1 MTKIGKILL
10 KTFGAIVVGLIVL
23 LLVLAW
29 RLSEGPLS
37 LSFAENIF
45 ANYYQ
50 TKHKKFQIS
59 LGEPALK
66 WDGRNQTLSITF
78 EDVLFSTNDG
88 SIVLNAPAGRIG
100 LSLGGLLEDD
110 INTAELSLGSANIRL
125 NDLGK
130 NDLEDKIFSS
140 LSRTT
145 PAPKNLI
152 ESTTALVLSNLS
164 KITLKNSTLTIIKR
178 QTAAPIIVKGV
189 NGIFSKKEG
198 WVATVEGIAPPDI
211 GSSIFVI
218 KAELDTKTLDL
229 KAAARLH
236 DIPIKM
242 VSRHIPS
249 FPEDASI
256 DAPLNLKYN
265 IKMNLVT
272 KVKTVDGEIEAANGK
287 LSLPELS
294 YNPIPFRRIHASAKI
309 DNLFSFPTFG
319 TFSIES
325 DNFTVSSNFL
335 FDKKT
340 RQQRFSWTI
349 YSEEIE
355 VKRLKQYLSLTGL
368 RGSNLEFVSGIQSG
382 ILNDISMEITSA
394 SDFNNFHTTNF
405 EVVSGKAKFKNVKY
419 KTQYLRHVLSGL
431 FGEISIGKEQILVNA
446 YDAKYQNLSLTNSS
460 IKVDLN
466 NGKPSKPTFTL
477 TGYGNLESIIT
488 FMREEPLGLEKNISS
503 IPENTSGNANFE
515 VSLKHQF
522 RQKREA
528 AGYTYSAKVE
538 LTDVIISNFLLK
550 EDLSDGKITLS
561 IAPEKTEISGIGMY
575 NGARVSFSQ
584 IKPLSAN
591 PSFTYK
597 QRLSLISAGEKLSA
611 LHSSMPFSATGPIP
625 VELQVIKSS
634 KGVSKISGIL
644 DLQDTKLSIPRLNWT
659 KPSGAAGRVKF
670 NALLENNVLKNLTNF
685 NLVSSDLSLDVDM
698 SFFPGSNKLSS
709 AKIHNFQIGP
719 TKMRGSVKL
728 GENGIYHAKFFGPH
742 LNINQIMTDTLHSNE
757 LQKPYFIEAN
767 FDDVFLWDLP
777 PIKETAL
784 TIKNFGQYK
793 FNMKLSGNVGNK
805 PLNITSWLNDE
816 IREFRLSARDAGQ
829 ILKGFEIT
837 DSISDGLLKIEGKI
851 TGAGLKEVTN
861 TNILIEN
868 FGVKDAPLFTQILNA
883 TSLVG
888 LVNTLRG
895 KGIRFQ
901 TLRANVA
908 FTPNKIEIKDSFA
921 SGTSLGV
928 STEGAIDRNS
938 DQISIKGMIVP
949 AYILNRIIDQ
959 IPVVG
964 RILTGGEKE
973 GLLAAEYLISGTR
986 DEPVVSVNPL
996 TAFTPGFLRAFVKA
1010 TRKPLE

>member
-10 KTFGAIVVGLIVL
+10 ETFGAIVLGLIVL

-29 RLSEGPLS
+29 RLSEGPIS

-50 TKHKKFQIS
+50 TKHKQFQIG
-59 LGEPALK
+59 LDEPALK
-66 WDGRNQTLSITF
+66 WDDRNRSLSITF
-78 EDVLFSTNDG
+78 KDVLFSTNDG
-88 SIVLNAPAGRIG
+88 NIIVNASTGRIG
-100 LSLGGLLEDD
+100 ISLSSLLKGDITTAGL
-110 INTAELSLGSANIRL
+110 NLGSANIQVKHL
-125 NDLGK
+125 KNNDL
-130 NDLEDKIFSS
+130 LDKIFSS

-145 PAPKNLI
+145 PAPENLI
-152 ESTTALVLSNLS
+152 QSTTALILSSLS
-164 KITLKNSTLTIIKR
+164 KINIENSSLTIIKR
-178 QTAAPIIVKGV
+178 ETAAPIIVKGLK
-189 NGIFSKKEG
+189 GIFSKKEG
-198 WVATVEGIAPPDI
+198 WIATVEGIAPPDI
-211 GSSIFVI
+211 GNSIFVI

-229 KAAARLH
+229 KAVARLH
-236 DIPIKM
+236 DIPIKI

-249 FPEDASI
+249 FPKEASLG
-256 DAPLNLKYN
+256 APLDLKYN
-265 IKMNLVT
+265 IKINLVT
-272 KVKTVDGEIEAANGK
+272 KVKTINGEIEVANGE
-287 LSLPELS
+287 LSLPEFS
-294 YNPIPFRRIHASAKI
+294 YNRIPFRRIYASAKI
-309 DNLFSFPTFG
+309 DDFFSIPTFG
-319 TFSIES
+319 TLSIES
-325 DNFTVSSNFL
+325 DNFSVSSNFL
-335 FDKKT
+335 FDKET
-340 RQQRFSWTI
+340 RQQRFSWNI

-355 VKRLKQYLSLTGL
+355 AKKLKQYLSLAGL
-368 RGSNLEFVSGIQSG
+368 SGSNLEFVSGIQSG
-382 ILNDISMEITSA
+382 FLNDISMEITST
-394 SDFNNFHTTNF
+394 SDLDDFRITNF
-405 EVVSGKAKFKNVKY
+405 EAVSGKAKFRNVKY
-419 KTQYLRHVLSGL
+419 KTQYLRHLLSGL

-446 YDAKYQNLSLTNSS
+446 YDGKYQNLSLTNSS

-466 NGKPSKPTFTL
+466 NSKPTFKL
-477 TGYGNLESIIT
+477 KGYGDLESIIT

-503 IPENTSGNANFE
+503 IPENISANANFE
-515 VSLKHQF
+515 VNLEPQLP
-522 RQKREA
+522 QQREA
-528 AGYTYSAKVE
+528 AGYTYSAKVQ

-575 NGARVSFSQ
+575 NGAPVSFSQ

-591 PSFTYK
+591 PSLTYK
-597 QRLSLISAGEKLSA
+597 QRLSLISSGKKLST
-611 LHSSMPFSATGPIP
+611 LHSSVPFNATGPIP
-625 VELQVIKSS
+625 LELKTIKSS
-634 KGVSKISGIL
+634 QGVSKVSGIL
-644 DLQDTKLSIPRLNWT
+644 NLQNAKLSIPRLNWT
-659 KPSGAAGRVKF
+659 KPSGAAGRIKF

-685 NLVSSDLSLDVDM
+685 NLVSADLSLDMDM
-698 SFFPGSNKLSS
+698 SFLPGKNKISS
-709 AKIHNFQIGP
+709 ATIHNFQIGLN
-719 TKMRGSVKL
+719 KMHGSVKL

-742 LNINQIMTDTLHSNE
+742 LNINQIMSDTLHSNE
-757 LQKPYFIEAN
+757 LQEPYFIEAN

-777 PIKETAL
+777 PIKKTAL

-793 FNMKLSGNVGNK
+793 SNMKLIGNVGNK
-805 PLNITSWLNDE
+805 PLNITSWLKDE

-829 ILKGFEIT
+829 VLKGFEIT
-837 DSISDGLLKIEGKI
+837 DSISDGLLKIDGKI
-851 TGAGLKEVTN
+851 TGTGLKEVTK

-901 TLRANVA
+901 TLRADVD

-921 SGTSLGV
+921 SGTSLGI

-964 RILTGGEKE
+964 RILTGGKKE

-986 DEPVVSVNPL
+986 DEPEVSVNPL

>member
-10 KTFGAIVVGLIVL
+10 ETFGAIVLGLIVL

-29 RLSEGPLS
+29 RLSEGPIS

-50 TKHKKFQIS
+50 TKHKQFQIG
-59 LGEPALK
+59 LDEPALK
-66 WDGRNQTLSITF
+66 WDDRNRSLSITF
-78 EDVLFSTNDG
+78 EDLLFSTNDG
-88 SIVLNAPAGRIG
+88 NIILNASTGRIG
-100 LSLGGLLEDD
+100 ISLSSLLKGDITTAGL
-110 INTAELSLGSANIRL
+110 NLGSANIQVKHL
-125 NDLGK
+125 KNNDL
-130 NDLEDKIFSS
+130 LDKIFSS

-145 PAPKNLI
+145 PAPENLI
-152 ESTTALVLSNLS
+152 QSTTALILSSLS
-164 KITLKNSTLTIIKR
+164 KINIENSSLTIIKR
-178 QTAAPIIVKGV
+178 ETAAPIIVKGL

-198 WVATVEGIAPPDI
+198 WIATVEGIAPPDI
-211 GSSIFVI
+211 GNSIFVI

-229 KAAARLH
+229 KADARLH
-236 DIPIKM
+236 DIPIKI

-249 FPEDASI
+249 FPKEASLG
-256 DAPLNLKYN
+256 APLDLKYN
-265 IKMNLVT
+265 IKINLVT
-272 KVKTVDGEIEAANGK
+272 KVKTINGAIEVANGE
-287 LSLPELS
+287 LSLPEFS
-294 YNPIPFRRIHASAKI
+294 YNRIPFRRIYASAKI
-309 DNLFSFPTFG
+309 DDFFSIPTFG
-319 TFSIES
+319 TLSIES

-335 FDKKT
+335 FDKET
-340 RQQRFSWTI
+340 RQQRFSWNI

-355 VKRLKQYLSLTGL
+355 VKKLKQYLSLAGL
-368 RGSNLEFVSGIQSG
+368 SGSNLEFVSGIQSG
-382 ILNDISMEITSA
+382 FLNDISMEITST
-394 SDFNNFHTTNF
+394 SDLDDFRITNF
-405 EVVSGKAKFKNVKY
+405 EAVSAKAKFRNVKY
-419 KTQYLRHVLSGL
+419 KTQYLRHLLSGL

-446 YDAKYQNLSLTNSS
+446 YDGKYQNLSLTNSS

-466 NGKPSKPTFTL
+466 NSKPTFKL
-477 TGYGNLESIIT
+477 KGYGDLESIIT

-503 IPENTSGNANFE
+503 IPENISANANFE
-515 VSLKHQF
+515 VNLEPQLP
-522 RQKREA
+522 QQREA
-528 AGYTYSAKVE
+528 AGYTYSAKVQ

-575 NGARVSFSQ
+575 NGAPVSFSQ

-591 PSFTYK
+591 PSLTYK
-597 QRLSLISAGEKLSA
+597 QRLSLISSGKKLST
-611 LHSSMPFSATGPIP
+611 LHSSVPFNATGPIP
-625 VELQVIKSS
+625 LELKTIKSS
-634 KGVSKISGIL
+634 QGVSKVSGIL
-644 DLQDTKLSIPRLNWT
+644 NLQNAKLSIPRLNWT
-659 KPSGAAGRVKF
+659 KPSGAAGRIKF

-685 NLVSSDLSLDVDM
+685 NLVSADLSLDMDM
-698 SFFPGSNKLSS
+698 SFLPGKNKISS
-709 AKIHNFQIGP
+709 ATIHNFQIGLN
-719 TKMRGSVKL
+719 KMHGSVKL

-742 LNINQIMTDTLHSNE
+742 LNINQIMSDTLHSNE
-757 LQKPYFIEAN
+757 LQEPYFIEAN

-777 PIKETAL
+777 PIKKTAL

-793 FNMKLSGNVGNK
+793 SNMKLIGNVGNK
-805 PLNITSWLNDE
+805 PLNITSWLKDE

-829 ILKGFEIT
+829 VLKGFEIT
-837 DSISDGLLKIEGKI
+837 DSISDGLLKIDGKI
-851 TGAGLKEVTN
+851 TGTGLKEVTK

-901 TLRANVA
+901 TLRADVD

-921 SGTSLGV
+921 SGTSLGI

-964 RILTGGEKE
+964 RILTGGKKE

-986 DEPVVSVNPL
+986 DEPEVSVNPL

>member
-10 KTFGAIVVGLIVL
+10 EAFGAIVLGLIVL

-29 RLSEGPLS
+29 RLSEGPIS

-50 TKHKKFQIS
+50 TKHKQFQIG
-59 LGEPALK
+59 LDEPALK
-66 WDGRNQTLSITF
+66 WDDRNRSLSITF
-78 EDVLFSTNDG
+78 EDLLFSTNDG
-88 SIVLNAPAGRIG
+88 NIILNASTGRIG
-100 LSLGGLLEDD
+100 ISLSSLLKGDITTAGL
-110 INTAELSLGSANIRL
+110 NLGSANIQVKHL
-125 NDLGK
+125 KNNDL
-130 NDLEDKIFSS
+130 LDKIFFS

-145 PAPKNLI
+145 PAPENLI
-152 ESTTALVLSNLS
+152 QSTTALILSSLS
-164 KITLKNSTLTIIKR
+164 KINIENSSLTIIKR
-178 QTAAPIIVKGV
+178 ETAAPIIVKGL

-198 WVATVEGIAPPDI
+198 WIATVEGIAPPDI
-211 GSSIFVI
+211 GNSIFVI

-229 KAAARLH
+229 KADARLH
-236 DIPIKM
+236 DIPIKI

-249 FPEDASI
+249 FPKEASLG
-256 DAPLNLKYN
+256 APLDLKYN
-265 IKMNLVT
+265 IKINLVT
-272 KVKTVDGEIEAANGK
+272 KVKTINGEIEVANGE
-287 LSLPELS
+287 LSLPEFS
-294 YNPIPFRRIHASAKI
+294 YNRIPFRRIYASAKI
-309 DNLFSFPTFG
+309 DDFFSIPTFG
-319 TFSIES
+319 TLSIES

-335 FDKKT
+335 FDKET
-340 RQQRFSWTI
+340 RQQRFSWNI

-355 VKRLKQYLSLTGL
+355 AKKLKQYLSLAGL
-368 RGSNLEFVSGIQSG
+368 SGSNLEFVSGIQSG
-382 ILNDISMEITSA
+382 FLNDISMEITST
-394 SDFNNFHTTNF
+394 SDLDDFRITNF
-405 EVVSGKAKFKNVKY
+405 EAVSAKAKFRNVKY
-419 KTQYLRHVLSGL
+419 KTQYLRHLLSGL
-431 FGEISIGKEQILVNA
+431 FGEISIGKEQIVVNA
-446 YDAKYQNLSLTNSS
+446 YDGKYQNLSLTNSS

-466 NGKPSKPTFTL
+466 NSKPTFKL
-477 TGYGNLESIIT
+477 KGYGDLESIIT

-503 IPENTSGNANFE
+503 IPENISANANFE
-515 VSLKHQF
+515 VNLEPQLP
-522 RQKREA
+522 QQREA
-528 AGYTYSAKVE
+528 AGYTYSAKVQ

-575 NGARVSFSQ
+575 NGAPVSFSQ

-591 PSFTYK
+591 PSLTYK
-597 QRLSLISAGEKLSA
+597 QRLSLISSGKKLST
-611 LHSSMPFSATGPIP
+611 LHSSVPFNATGPIP
-625 VELQVIKSS
+625 LELKTIKSS
-634 KGVSKISGIL
+634 QGVSKVSGIL
-644 DLQDTKLSIPRLNWT
+644 NLQNAKLSIPRLNWT
-659 KPSGAAGRVKF
+659 KPSGAAGRIKF

-685 NLVSSDLSLDVDM
+685 NLVSADLSLDMDM
-698 SFFPGSNKLSS
+698 SFLPGKNKISS
-709 AKIHNFQIGP
+709 ATIHNFQIGLN
-719 TKMRGSVKL
+719 KMHGSVKL

-742 LNINQIMTDTLHSNE
+742 LNINQIMSDTLHSNE
-757 LQKPYFIEAN
+757 LQEPYFIEAN

-777 PIKETAL
+777 PIKKTAL

-793 FNMKLSGNVGNK
+793 SNMKLIGNVGNK
-805 PLNITSWLNDE
+805 PLNITSWLKDE

-829 ILKGFEIT
+829 VLKGFEIT
-837 DSISDGLLKIEGKI
+837 DSISDGLLKIDGKI
-851 TGAGLKEVTN
+851 TGTGLKEVTK

-901 TLRANVA
+901 TLRADVD

-964 RILTGGEKE
+964 RILTGGKKE

-986 DEPVVSVNPL
+986 DEPEVSVNPL

-1010 TRKPLE
+1010 TRKPLK

>member
-10 KTFGAIVVGLIVL
+10 ETFGAIVLGLIVL

-29 RLSEGPLS
+29 RLSEGPIS

-50 TKHKKFQIS
+50 TKHKQFQIG
-59 LGEPALK
+59 LDEPALK
-66 WDGRNQTLSITF
+66 WDDRNRSLSITF
-78 EDVLFSTNDG
+78 EDLLFSTNDG
-88 SIVLNAPAGRIG
+88 NIILNASTGRIG
-100 LSLGGLLEDD
+100 ISLSSLLKGDITTAGL
-110 INTAELSLGSANIRL
+110 NLGSANIQVKHL
-125 NDLGK
+125 KNNDL
-130 NDLEDKIFSS
+130 LDKIFSS

-145 PAPKNLI
+145 PAPENLI
-152 ESTTALVLSNLS
+152 QSTTALILSSLS
-164 KITLKNSTLTIIKR
+164 KINIENSSLTIIKR
-178 QTAAPIIVKGV
+178 ETAAPIIVKGLK
-189 NGIFSKKEG
+189 GIFSKKEG
-198 WVATVEGIAPPDI
+198 WIATIEGITPLDI
-211 GSSIFVI
+211 GNSVFVI
-218 KAELDTKTLDL
+218 KAKLNTKTFDL
-229 KAAARLH
+229 QADARLH
-236 DIPIKM
+236 DIPIKI

-249 FPEDASI
+249 FPEEASLG
-256 DAPLNLKYN
+256 APLDLKYN
-265 IKMNLVT
+265 IKVNLVT
-272 KVKTVDGEIEAANGK
+272 KVKTINGEIEVANGK
-287 LSLPELS
+287 LSLPEFS
-294 YNPIPFRRIHASAKI
+294 YNRIPFRRIYASAKI
-309 DNLFSFPTFG
+309 DDFFSIPTFG
-319 TFSIES
+319 TLSIES

-335 FDKKT
+335 FDKET
-340 RQQRFSWTI
+340 RQQRFSWNI

-355 VKRLKQYLSLTGL
+355 AKKLKQYLSLAGL
-368 RGSNLEFVSGIQSG
+368 SGSNLEFVSGIQSG
-382 ILNDISMEITSA
+382 FLNDISMEITST
-394 SDFNNFHTTNF
+394 SDLDDFRITNF
-405 EVVSGKAKFKNVKY
+405 EAVSAKAKFRNVKY
-419 KTQYLRHVLSGL
+419 KTQYLRHLLSGL

-446 YDAKYQNLSLTNSS
+446 YDGKYQNLSLTNSS

-466 NGKPSKPTFTL
+466 NSKPTFKL
-477 TGYGNLESIIT
+477 KGYGDLESIIT

-503 IPENTSGNANFE
+503 IPENISANANFE
-515 VSLKHQF
+515 VNLEPQLP
-522 RQKREA
+522 QQREA
-528 AGYTYSAKVE
+528 AGYTYSAKVQ

-575 NGARVSFSQ
+575 NGAPVSFSQ

-591 PSFTYK
+591 PSLTYK
-597 QRLSLISAGEKLSA
+597 QRLSLISSGKKLST
-611 LHSSMPFSATGPIP
+611 LHSSVPFNATGPIP
-625 VELQVIKSS
+625 LELKTIKSS
-634 KGVSKISGIL
+634 QGVSKVSGIL
-644 DLQDTKLSIPRLNWT
+644 NLQNAKLSIPRLNWT
-659 KPSGAAGRVKF
+659 KPSGAAGRIKF

-685 NLVSSDLSLDVDM
+685 NLVSADLSLDMDM
-698 SFFPGSNKLSS
+698 SFLPGKNKISS
-709 AKIHNFQIGP
+709 ATIHNFQIGLN
-719 TKMRGSVKL
+719 KMHGSVKL

-742 LNINQIMTDTLHSNE
+742 LNINQIMSDTLHSNE
-757 LQKPYFIEAN
+757 LQEPYFIEAN

-777 PIKETAL
+777 PIKKTAL

-793 FNMKLSGNVGNK
+793 SNMKLIGNVGNK
-805 PLNITSWLNDE
+805 PLNITSWLKDE

-829 ILKGFEIT
+829 VLKGFEIT
-837 DSISDGLLKIEGKI
+837 DSISDGLLKIDGKI
-851 TGAGLKEVTN
+851 TGTGLKEVTK

-901 TLRANVA
+901 TLRADVD

-964 RILTGGEKE
+964 RILTGGKKE

-986 DEPVVSVNPL
+986 DEPEVSVNPL

>member
-10 KTFGAIVVGLIVL
+10 ETFGAIVLGLIVL

-29 RLSEGPLS
+29 RLSEGPVS

-50 TKHKKFQIS
+50 TKHKQFQIS
-59 LGEPALK
+59 LDEPALK
-66 WDGRNQTLSITF
+66 WDGRDQTLSITF

-88 SIVLNAPAGRIG
+88 NIVLNAPAGRIG
-100 LSLGGLLEDD
+100 LSLGGLLEAD
-110 INTAELSLGSANIRL
+110 ITTTELNLGSANIRL
-125 NDLGK
+125 NDLRN
-130 NDLEDKIFSS
+130 NDILDKVFSL

-145 PAPKNLI
+145 PAPENLI
-152 ESTTALVLSNLS
+152 ESTTALILSNLS
-164 KITLKNSTLTIIKR
+164 KITLENSTLTIIKR
-178 QTAAPIIVKGV
+178 EAAAPIIVNVV
-189 NGIFSKKEG
+189 NGIFSKKED
-198 WVATVEGIAPPDI
+198 WIATVEGIAPPAI
-211 GSSIFVI
+211 GNSIFVI

-229 KAAARLH
+229 KAAAHLH

-249 FPEDASI
+249 LPEDASL
-256 DAPLNLKYN
+256 DAPLDLKYD
-265 IKMNLVT
+265 IKLNLVT
-272 KVKTVDGEIEAANGK
+272 KVKTVNGEIEARNGK
-287 LSLPELS
+287 LSLPEVS
-294 YNPIPFRRIHASAKI
+294 YDPIPFRRIHASAKI

-335 FDKKT
+335 FDKET
-340 RQQRFSWTI
+340 QQQRVSWTI

-355 VKRLKQYLSLTGL
+355 VKKLKQYLSLTGL
-368 RGSNLEFVSGIQSG
+368 SGSNLEFVSGIQSG
-382 ILNDISMEITSA
+382 ILNDISMEITSTL
-394 SDFNNFHTTNF
+394 DFNNSRITNF
-405 EVVSGKAKFKNVKY
+405 EVVNGKAKFKNVKY
-419 KTQYLRHVLSGL
+419 KTQYLKHVLSGL
-431 FGEISIGKEQILVNA
+431 SGEISMGKERILVNA
-446 YDAKYQNLSLTNSS
+446 YDGKYQNLSLTNSS
-460 IKVDLN
+460 INVDLN
-466 NGKPSKPTFTL
+466 NSKPTFKL
-477 TGYGNLESIIT
+477 TGYGDLESIIT

-503 IPENTSGNANFE
+503 IPENISGNANFE
-515 VSLKHQF
+515 VNLRPQL
-522 RQKREA
+522 RQQREA
-528 AGYTYSAKVE
+528 AGYNYSAKVE
-538 LTDVIISNFLLK
+538 LTDVIVSNFLLK

-584 IKPLSAN
+584 IKPLYAN
-591 PSFTYK
+591 PSFAYK
-597 QRLSLISAGEKLSA
+597 QRLSLISAGKKLSA

-625 VELQVIKSS
+625 VELQIIKSS

-644 DLQDTKLSIPRLNWT
+644 NLQDTKLSIPRLNWK
-659 KPSGAAGRVKF
+659 KPSGAAGRIKF
-670 NALLENNVLKNLTNF
+670 NALLENNVLKSLTNF
-685 NLVSSDLSLDVDM
+685 NLVSADLSLDMDM
-698 SFFPGSNKLSS
+698 SFLPRNNKLSS
-709 AKIHNFQIGP
+709 ATIHNFQIGL

-742 LNINQIMTDTLHSNE
+742 LNINQIITDTLHSNE
-757 LQKPYFIEAN
+757 LQKPYFIEAS

-793 FNMKLSGNVGNK
+793 SNMKLSGNVGNK

-837 DSISDGLLKIEGKI
+837 DSISDGHLKIDGKI

-861 TNILIEN
+861 TNILIKN

-901 TLRANVA
+901 TLRADVD

-986 DEPVVSVNPL
+986 DEPEVSVNPL

>member
-10 KTFGAIVVGLIVL
+10 EAFGAIVLGLIVL

-29 RLSEGPLS
+29 RLSEGPIS

-50 TKHKKFQIS
+50 TKHKQFQIG
-59 LGEPALK
+59 LDEPALK
-66 WDGRNQTLSITF
+66 WDDRNRSLSITF
-78 EDVLFSTNDG
+78 EDLLFSTNDG
-88 SIVLNAPAGRIG
+88 NIILNAPAGRIG
-100 LSLGGLLEDD
+100 ISLSSLLKGDITTAGL
-110 INTAELSLGSANIRL
+110 NLGSANIQVKHL
-125 NDLGK
+125 KNNDL
-130 NDLEDKIFSS
+130 LDKIFSS
-140 LSRTT
+140 LSRTR
-145 PAPKNLI
+145 PAPENLI
-152 ESTTALVLSNLS
+152 QSTTALILSSLS
-164 KITLKNSTLTIIKR
+164 KINIENSSLTIIKR
-178 QTAAPIIVKGV
+178 ETAAPIIVKGLK
-189 NGIFSKKEG
+189 GIFSKKEG
-198 WVATVEGIAPPDI
+198 WIATIEGITPLDI
-211 GSSIFVI
+211 GNSVFVI
-218 KAELDTKTLDL
+218 KAKLDTKTFDL
-229 KAAARLH
+229 QADARLH
-236 DIPIKM
+236 DIPIKI

-249 FPEDASI
+249 FPEEASLG
-256 DAPLNLKYN
+256 APLDLKYN
-265 IKMNLVT
+265 IKMKLVT
-272 KVKTVDGEIEAANGK
+272 KVKTVNGEIEATKGK
-287 LSLPELS
+287 FSLPEFS
-294 YNPIPFRRIHASAKI
+294 YNPIPFRRIYASAKI
-309 DNLFSFPTFG
+309 DDFFSIPTFG
-319 TFSIES
+319 TLSIEG
-325 DNFTVSSNFL
+325 DDFTVSSIFL
-335 FDKKT
+335 FDKET
-340 RQQRFSWTI
+340 RQQRFSWNI

-355 VKRLKQYLSLTGL
+355 VKKLKRYLSFTKLSGI
-368 RGSNLEFVSGIQSG
+368 NLEFVSGVQSG
-382 ILNDISMEITSA
+382 ILNDIRMEITST
-394 SDFNNFHTTNF
+394 SDINNFHDTNF
-405 EVVSGKAKFKNVKY
+405 EAVNGKAKFKNVKY
-419 KTQYLRHVLSGL
+419 KTPYLRHLLSEL

-446 YDAKYQNLSLTNSS
+446 YDGKYQNLSLTNSS

-466 NGKPSKPTFTL
+466 NSKPTFKL
-477 TGYGNLESIIT
+477 TGYGDLESIIT

-503 IPENTSGNANFE
+503 IPENISANANFE
-515 VSLKHQF
+515 VNLEPQLP
-522 RQKREA
+522 QQREA

-575 NGARVSFSQ
+575 NEAPVSFSQ

-591 PSFTYK
+591 PSLTYK
-597 QRLSLISAGEKLSA
+597 QRLSLISAGKKLST
-611 LHSSMPFSATGPIP
+611 LHSSMPFNATGPIP
-625 VELQVIKSS
+625 LELKIIKSPQ
-634 KGVSKISGIL
+634 GVSKVSGIL
-644 DLQDTKLSIPRLNWT
+644 NLQDAKLSIPRLNWT
-659 KPSGAAGRVKF
+659 KPSGAAGRIKF

-685 NLVSSDLSLDVDM
+685 NLVSADLSLNMDM
-698 SFFPGSNKLSS
+698 SFLPGKNKISS
-709 AKIHNFQIGP
+709 ATIHNFQIGLN
-719 TKMRGSVKL
+719 KMHGSVKL

-742 LNINQIMTDTLHSNE
+742 LNLNQIMSDKLHSNE
-757 LQKPYFIEAN
+757 LQTPYFIEAN

-777 PIKETAL
+777 PIKESAL

-793 FNMKLSGNVGNK
+793 SNMKLIGNVGNK
-805 PLNITSWLNDE
+805 PLNITSWLKDE
-816 IREFRLSARDAGQ
+816 TREFKLSAPDAGQ
-829 ILKGFEIT
+829 VLKGLEIT
-837 DSISDGLLKIEGKI
+837 DSISDGLLKIDGKI
-851 TGAGLKEVTN
+851 TGTGLKEVTK

-901 TLRANVA
+901 TLRADVD

-928 STEGAIDRNS
+928 SIEGAIDRNS

-964 RILTGGEKE
+964 RILTGGKKE

-986 DEPVVSVNPL
+986 DEPEVSVNPL

>member
-10 KTFGAIVVGLIVL
+10 ETFGAIVLGLIVL
-23 LLVLAW
+23 MLVLAW
-29 RLSEGPLS
+29 RLSEGPIS

-50 TKHKKFQIS
+50 TKHKQFQIG
-59 LGEPALK
+59 LDEPALK
-66 WDGRNQTLSITF
+66 WDDRNRSLSITF
-78 EDVLFSTNDG
+78 EDLLFSTNDG
-88 SIVLNAPAGRIG
+88 NIILNAPAGRIG
-100 LSLGGLLEDD
+100 ISLSSLLKGDITTAGL
-110 INTAELSLGSANIRL
+110 NLGSANIQVKHL
-125 NDLGK
+125 KNNDL
-130 NDLEDKIFSS
+130 LDKIFSS

-145 PAPKNLI
+145 PTPENLI
-152 ESTTALVLSNLS
+152 QSTTALILSSLS
-164 KITLKNSTLTIIKR
+164 KINIENSSLTIIKR
-178 QTAAPIIVKGV
+178 ETAAPIIVKGLK
-189 NGIFSKKEG
+189 GIFSKKEG
-198 WVATVEGIAPPDI
+198 WIATVEGIAPPDI
-211 GSSIFVI
+211 GNSIFVI

-229 KAAARLH
+229 KADARLH
-236 DIPIKM
+236 DIPIKI

-249 FPEDASI
+249 FPKEASLG
-256 DAPLNLKYN
+256 APLDLKYN
-265 IKMNLVT
+265 IKINLVT
-272 KVKTVDGEIEAANGK
+272 KVKTINGEIEVANG
-287 LSLPELS
+287 ELS
-294 YNPIPFRRIHASAKI
+294 IPEFSYNRIPFRRIYASAKI
-309 DNLFSFPTFG
+309 DDFFSIPTFG
-319 TFSIES
+319 TLSIES
-325 DNFTVSSNFL
+325 DNFSVSSNFL
-335 FDKKT
+335 FDKET
-340 RQQRFSWTI
+340 RQQRFSWNI

-355 VKRLKQYLSLTGL
+355 AKKLKQYLSLAGL
-368 RGSNLEFVSGIQSG
+368 SGSNLEFVSGIQSG
-382 ILNDISMEITSA
+382 FLNDISMEITST
-394 SDFNNFHTTNF
+394 SDLDDFRITNF
-405 EVVSGKAKFKNVKY
+405 EAVSGKAKFRNVKY
-419 KTQYLRHVLSGL
+419 KTQYLRHLLSGL

-446 YDAKYQNLSLTNSS
+446 YDGKYQNLSLTNSS

-466 NGKPSKPTFTL
+466 NSKPTFKL
-477 TGYGNLESIIT
+477 KGYGDLESIIT

-503 IPENTSGNANFE
+503 IPENISANANFE
-515 VSLKHQF
+515 VNLEPQLP
-522 RQKREA
+522 QQREA
-528 AGYTYSAKVE
+528 AGYTYSAKVQ

-575 NGARVSFSQ
+575 NGAPVSFSQ

-591 PSFTYK
+591 PSLTYK
-597 QRLSLISAGEKLSA
+597 QRLSLISSGKKLST
-611 LHSSMPFSATGPIP
+611 LHSSVPFNATGPIP
-625 VELQVIKSS
+625 LELKTIKSS
-634 KGVSKISGIL
+634 QGVSKVSGIL
-644 DLQDTKLSIPRLNWT
+644 NLQNAKLSIPRLNWT
-659 KPSGAAGRVKF
+659 KPSGAAGRIKF

-685 NLVSSDLSLDVDM
+685 NLASADLSLDMDM
-698 SFFPGSNKLSS
+698 SFLPGKNKISS
-709 AKIHNFQIGP
+709 ATIHNFQIGLN
-719 TKMRGSVKL
+719 KMHGSVKL

-742 LNINQIMTDTLHSNE
+742 LNINQIMSDTLHSNE
-757 LQKPYFIEAN
+757 LQEPYFIEAN

-777 PIKETAL
+777 PIKKTAL

-793 FNMKLSGNVGNK
+793 SNMKLIGNVGNK
-805 PLNITSWLNDE
+805 PLNITSWLKDE

-829 ILKGFEIT
+829 VLKGFEIT
-837 DSISDGLLKIEGKI
+837 DSISDGLLKIDGKI
-851 TGAGLKEVTN
+851 TGTGLKEVTK

-901 TLRANVA
+901 TLRADVD

-921 SGTSLGV
+921 SGTSLGF

-964 RILTGGEKE
+964 RILTGGRKE

-986 DEPVVSVNPL
+986 DEPEVSVNPL

>member
-10 KTFGAIVVGLIVL
+10 EAFGAIVLGLIVL

-29 RLSEGPLS
+29 RLSEGPIS

-50 TKHKKFQIS
+50 TKHKQFQIG
-59 LGEPALK
+59 LDEPALK
-66 WDGRNQTLSITF
+66 WDDRNRSLSITF
-78 EDVLFSTNDG
+78 EDLLFSTNDG
-88 SIVLNAPAGRIG
+88 NIILNAPAGRIG
-100 LSLGGLLEDD
+100 ISLSSLLKGDITTAGL
-110 INTAELSLGSANIRL
+110 NLGSANIQVKHL
-125 NDLGK
+125 KNNDL
-130 NDLEDKIFSS
+130 LDKIFSS

-145 PAPKNLI
+145 PAPENLI
-152 ESTTALVLSNLS
+152 QSTTALILSSLS
-164 KITLKNSTLTIIKR
+164 KINIENSSLTIIKR
-178 QTAAPIIVKGV
+178 ETAAPIIVKGLK
-189 NGIFSKKEG
+189 GIFSKKEG
-198 WVATVEGIAPPDI
+198 WIATVEGIAPPDI
-211 GSSIFVI
+211 GNSIFVI

-229 KAAARLH
+229 KAVARLH
-236 DIPIKM
+236 DIPIKI

-249 FPEDASI
+249 FPKEASLG
-256 DAPLNLKYN
+256 APLDLKYN
-265 IKMNLVT
+265 IKINLVT
-272 KVKTVDGEIEAANGK
+272 KVKTINGEIEVANG
-287 LSLPELS
+287 ELS
-294 YNPIPFRRIHASAKI
+294 IPEFSYNRIPFRRIYASAKI
-309 DNLFSFPTFG
+309 DDFFSIPTFG
-319 TFSIES
+319 TLSIES
-325 DNFTVSSNFL
+325 DNFSVSSNFL
-335 FDKKT
+335 FDKET
-340 RQQRFSWTI
+340 RQQRFSWNI

-355 VKRLKQYLSLTGL
+355 AKKLKQYLSFTKLSGI
-368 RGSNLEFVSGIQSG
+368 NLEFVSGIQSG
-382 ILNDISMEITSA
+382 FLNDISMEITST
-394 SDFNNFHTTNF
+394 SDLDDFRITNF
-405 EVVSGKAKFKNVKY
+405 EAVSGKAKFRNVKY
-419 KTQYLRHVLSGL
+419 KTQYLRHLLSGL

-446 YDAKYQNLSLTNSS
+446 YDGKYQNLSLTNSS

-466 NGKPSKPTFTL
+466 NSKPTFKL
-477 TGYGNLESIIT
+477 TGYGDLESIIT

-503 IPENTSGNANFE
+503 IPENISANANFE
-515 VSLKHQF
+515 VNLEPQLP
-522 RQKREA
+522 QQREA
-528 AGYTYSAKVE
+528 AGYTYSAKVQ

-575 NGARVSFSQ
+575 NGAPVSFSQ

-591 PSFTYK
+591 PSLTYK
-597 QRLSLISAGEKLSA
+597 QRLSLISSGKKLST
-611 LHSSMPFSATGPIP
+611 LHSSVPFNATGPIP
-625 VELQVIKSS
+625 LELKTIKSS
-634 KGVSKISGIL
+634 QGVSKVSGIL
-644 DLQDTKLSIPRLNWT
+644 NLQNAKLSIPRLNWT
-659 KPSGAAGRVKF
+659 KPSGAAGRIKF

-685 NLVSSDLSLDVDM
+685 NLVSADLSLDMDM
-698 SFFPGSNKLSS
+698 SFLPGKNKISS
-709 AKIHNFQIGP
+709 ATIHNFQIGLN
-719 TKMRGSVKL
+719 KMHGSVKL

-742 LNINQIMTDTLHSNE
+742 LNINQIMSDTLHSNE
-757 LQKPYFIEAN
+757 LQEPYFIEAN

-777 PIKETAL
+777 PIKKTAL

-793 FNMKLSGNVGNK
+793 SNMKLIGNVGNK
-805 PLNITSWLNDE
+805 PLNITSWLKDE

-829 ILKGFEIT
+829 VLKGFEIT
-837 DSISDGLLKIEGKI
+837 DSISDGLLKIDGKI
-851 TGAGLKEVTN
+851 TGTGLKEVTK

-901 TLRANVA
+901 TLRADVD
-908 FTPNKIEIKDSFA
+908 FTPNKIEIKNSFA

-964 RILTGGEKE
+964 RILTGGKKE

-986 DEPVVSVNPL
+986 DEPEVSVNPL

>member
-10 KTFGAIVVGLIVL
+10 ETFGAIVLGLIVL

-29 RLSEGPLS
+29 RLSEGPVS

-50 TKHKKFQIS
+50 TKNKQFQIS
-59 LGEPALK
+59 LDEPALK
-66 WDGRNQTLSITF
+66 WDGQNQTLSITF

-88 SIVLNAPAGRIG
+88 NIVLNAPAGRIG
-100 LSLGGLLEDD
+100 LSLGGLLEMD
-110 INTAELSLGSANIRL
+110 ITTAELNLGSANIRL
-125 NDLGK
+125 NDLGN
-130 NDLEDKIFSS
+130 NDLLDKIFSS

-152 ESTTALVLSNLS
+152 ESAAALILSNLS
-164 KITLKNSTLTIIKR
+164 KITLENSTLTIIKR
-178 QTAAPIIVKGV
+178 ETAAPIIVNV
-189 NGIFSKKEG
+189 ANGIFSKKED
-198 WVATVEGIAPPDI
+198 WIATVEGIAPPAI
-211 GSSIFVI
+211 GNSIFVI

-249 FPEDASI
+249 LPEDASLN
-256 DAPLNLKYN
+256 APLDLKYD
-265 IKMNLVT
+265 IKLNLVT
-272 KVKTVDGEIEAANGK
+272 KVKTVNGEIEARNGK
-287 LSLPELS
+287 LSLPEVS
-294 YNPIPFRRIHASAKI
+294 YDPIPFRRIHASAKI

-325 DNFTVSSNFL
+325 ENFTVSSNFL
-335 FDKKT
+335 FDKET
-340 RQQRFSWTI
+340 QQQRVSWTI

-355 VKRLKQYLSLTGL
+355 LKKLKQYLSLTGL
-368 RGSNLEFVSGIQSG
+368 SGSNLEFVSGIQSG
-382 ILNDISMEITSA
+382 ILNDISMEITSTL
-394 SDFNNFHTTNF
+394 DFNNSRITNF
-405 EVVSGKAKFKNVKY
+405 EVVNGKAKFKNVKY
-419 KTQYLRHVLSGL
+419 KTQYLKHVLSGL
-431 FGEISIGKEQILVNA
+431 SGEISMGKERILVNA
-446 YDAKYQNLSLTNSS
+446 YDGKYQNLSLTNSS
-460 IKVDLN
+460 INVDLN
-466 NGKPSKPTFTL
+466 NSKPTFKL
-477 TGYGNLESIIT
+477 TGNGDLESIIT

-515 VSLKHQF
+515 VNLRPQL
-522 RQKREA
+522 RQQREA
-528 AGYTYSAKVE
+528 AGYTYSARVE
-538 LTDVIISNFLLK
+538 LTDVVVSNFLLK

-584 IKPLSAN
+584 IKPLYAN
-591 PSFTYK
+591 PSFAYK
-597 QRLSLISAGEKLSA
+597 QRLSLISAGKKLSA
-611 LHSSMPFSATGPIP
+611 LHSSIPFSATGPIP
-625 VELQVIKSS
+625 VELQIIKSS

-644 DLQDTKLSIPRLNWT
+644 NLQDTKLSIPKLNWT
-659 KPSGAAGRVKF
+659 KPSGAAGRIKF
-670 NALLENNVLKNLTNF
+670 NALLENNVLKSLTNF
-685 NLVSSDLSLDVDM
+685 NLVSADLSLDMDM
-698 SFFPGSNKLSS
+698 SFLPRNNKLSS
-709 AKIHNFQIGP
+709 ATIHNFQIGL

-742 LNINQIMTDTLHSNE
+742 LNINQIITDTLHSNE

-793 FNMKLSGNVGNK
+793 SNMKLSGNVGNK
-805 PLNITSWLNDE
+805 PLNITSWLNDG

-837 DSISDGLLKIEGKI
+837 DSISEGLLKIDGKI

-895 KGIRFQ
+895 KGIRFE
-901 TLRANVA
+901 TLRANVN
-908 FTPNKIEIKDSFA
+908 FTPNKIEIRDSFA

-964 RILTGGEKE
+964 RILTGGKKE

-986 DEPVVSVNPL
+986 DEPEVSVNPL

>member
-10 KTFGAIVVGLIVL
+10 EAFGAIVLGLIVL

-29 RLSEGPLS
+29 RLSEGPIS

-50 TKHKKFQIS
+50 TKHQQFQID
-59 LGEPALK
+59 LDEPALK
-66 WDGRNQTLSITF
+66 WDGRNRSLSITF
-78 EDVLFSTNDG
+78 EDLLFSTNDEN
-88 SIVLNAPAGRIG
+88 IVLKAPAGRIG
-100 LSLGGLLEDD
+100 LSLSGLLEGD
-110 INTAELSLGSANIRL
+110 ITTAELNLGSANIRV
-125 NDLGK
+125 
-130 NDLEDKIFSS
+130 NDLENNDLLDKIFSS

-145 PAPKNLI
+145 PAPENLI
-152 ESTTALVLSNLS
+152 QSTTALILSNLS
-164 KITLKNSTLTIIKR
+164 KINLENSTLTIIKR
-178 QTAAPIIVKGV
+178 ETAAPIIVKGLK
-189 NGIFSKKEG
+189 GIFSKKEG
-198 WVATVEGIAPPDI
+198 WIATVEGIAPPDI
-211 GSSIFVI
+211 GNSIFVI

-229 KAAARLH
+229 KAVARLH

-249 FPEDASI
+249 FPEDASLG
-256 DAPLNLKYN
+256 APLDLKYN
-265 IKMNLVT
+265 IKINLVT
-272 KVKTVDGEIEAANGK
+272 KVKTINGEIEVANG
-287 LSLPELS
+287 ELS
-294 YNPIPFRRIHASAKI
+294 IPEFSYNRIPFRRIYASA
-309 DNLFSFPTFG
+309 NLDDFFSIPTFG
-319 TFSIES
+319 KLSIKS
-325 DNFTVSSNFL
+325 DDFTVSSIFL
-335 FDKKT
+335 FDKE
-340 RQQRFSWTI
+340 RQQQRFSWNI

-355 VKRLKQYLSLTGL
+355 VKKLKQYLSFTKLSGI
-368 RGSNLEFVSGIQSG
+368 NLELFSGVQSG
-382 ILNDISMEITSA
+382 ILNDISMEITST
-394 SDFNNFHTTNF
+394 SDLDDSRITNF
-405 EVVSGKAKFKNVKY
+405 EVVNGKAKFKNVKY
-419 KTQYLRHVLSGL
+419 KTQYLRHLLSGL
-431 FGEISIGKEQILVNA
+431 FGEISIGNEQILINA
-446 YDAKYQNLSLTNSS
+446 YDGRYQNLSLTNSS

-466 NGKPSKPTFTL
+466 NSKPTFKL
-477 TGYGNLESIIT
+477 KGYGDLESIIT

-503 IPENTSGNANFE
+503 IPENISANANFE
-515 VSLKHQF
+515 VNLEPQLP
-522 RQKREA
+522 QQREA

-561 IAPEKTEISGIGMY
+561 IAPEKTEISGIGVY
-575 NGARVSFSQ
+575 NGAPVSFAQ
-584 IKPLSAN
+584 TKPLFAN
-591 PSFTYK
+591 PSLTYK
-597 QRLSLISAGEKLSA
+597 QRLSLISAGKKLST
-611 LHSSMPFSATGPIP
+611 LHSSVPFNATGPIP
-625 VELQVIKSS
+625 LELKTIKSS
-634 KGVSKISGIL
+634 QGVSKVSGIL
-644 DLQDTKLSIPRLNWT
+644 NLQNAKLSIPRLNWT
-659 KPSGAAGRVKF
+659 KPSGAAGRIKF

-685 NLVSSDLSLDVDM
+685 NLVSADLSLDMDM
-698 SFFPGSNKLSS
+698 SFLPGKNKISS
-709 AKIHNFQIGP
+709 ATIHNFQIGLN
-719 TKMRGSVKL
+719 KMRGSVKL
-728 GENGIYHAKFFGPH
+728 EENGIYHAKFFGPH
-742 LNINQIMTDTLHSNE
+742 LNINQIMSDTLHSNE
-757 LQKPYFIEAN
+757 LQEPYFIEAN

-777 PIKETAL
+777 PIKKTAL

-793 FNMKLSGNVGNK
+793 SNMKLIGNVGNK
-805 PLNITSWLNDE
+805 PLNITSWLKDE

-829 ILKGFEIT
+829 VLKGFEIT
-837 DSISDGLLKIEGKI
+837 DSISDGLLKIDGKI
-851 TGAGLKEVTN
+851 TGTGLKEVTK

-901 TLRANVA
+901 TLRADVD

-921 SGTSLGV
+921 SGTSLGI

-964 RILTGGEKE
+964 RILTGGKKE

-986 DEPVVSVNPL
+986 DEPEVSVNPL

>member
-10 KTFGAIVVGLIVL
+10 ETFGAIVLGLIVL

-29 RLSEGPLS
+29 RLSEGPIS

-50 TKHKKFQIS
+50 TKHKQFQIG
-59 LGEPALK
+59 LDEPALK
-66 WDGRNQTLSITF
+66 WDDRNRSLSITF
-78 EDVLFSTNDG
+78 KDVLFSTNDEN
-88 SIVLNAPAGRIG
+88 IVLNAPAGRIG
-100 LSLGGLLEDD
+100 LSLSGLLEGD
-110 INTAELSLGSANIRL
+110 ITTAELYLASADIRVHDL
-125 NDLGK
+125 ENNDL
-130 NDLEDKIFSS
+130 LDKIFSS

-145 PAPKNLI
+145 PAPENLI
-152 ESTTALVLSNLS
+152 QSTTALILSSLS
-164 KITLKNSTLTIIKR
+164 KINIENSSLTIIKR
-178 QTAAPIIVKGV
+178 ETAAPIIVKGL

-198 WVATVEGIAPPDI
+198 WIATVEGIAPPDI
-211 GSSIFVI
+211 GNSIFVI

-229 KAAARLH
+229 KADARLH
-236 DIPIKM
+236 DIPIKI

-249 FPEDASI
+249 FPKEASLG
-256 DAPLNLKYN
+256 APLDLKYN
-265 IKMNLVT
+265 IKINLVT
-272 KVKTVDGEIEAANGK
+272 KVKTINGEIEVANGE
-287 LSLPELS
+287 LSLPEFS
-294 YNPIPFRRIHASAKI
+294 YNRIPFRRIYASAKI
-309 DNLFSFPTFG
+309 DDFFSIPTFG
-319 TFSIES
+319 TLSIES

-335 FDKKT
+335 FDKET
-340 RQQRFSWTI
+340 RQQRFSWNI

-355 VKRLKQYLSLTGL
+355 VKKLKQYLSLAGL
-368 RGSNLEFVSGIQSG
+368 SGSNLEFVSGIQSG
-382 ILNDISMEITSA
+382 FLNDISMEITST
-394 SDFNNFHTTNF
+394 SDLDDFRITNF
-405 EVVSGKAKFKNVKY
+405 EAVSAKAKFRNVKY
-419 KTQYLRHVLSGL
+419 KTQYLRHLLSGL

-446 YDAKYQNLSLTNSS
+446 YDGKYQNLSLTNSS

-466 NGKPSKPTFTL
+466 NSKPTFKL
-477 TGYGNLESIIT
+477 KGYGDLESIIT

-503 IPENTSGNANFE
+503 IPENISANANFE
-515 VSLKHQF
+515 VNLEPQLP
-522 RQKREA
+522 QQREA
-528 AGYTYSAKVE
+528 AGYTYSAKVQ

-575 NGARVSFSQ
+575 NGAPVSFSQ

-591 PSFTYK
+591 PSLTYK
-597 QRLSLISAGEKLSA
+597 QRLSLISSGKKLST
-611 LHSSMPFSATGPIP
+611 LHSSVPFNATGPIP
-625 VELQVIKSS
+625 LELKTIKSS
-634 KGVSKISGIL
+634 QGVSKVSGIL
-644 DLQDTKLSIPRLNWT
+644 NLQNAKLSIPRLNWT
-659 KPSGAAGRVKF
+659 KPSGAAGRIKF

-685 NLVSSDLSLDVDM
+685 NLVSADLSLDMDM
-698 SFFPGSNKLSS
+698 SFLPGKNKISS
-709 AKIHNFQIGP
+709 ATIHNFQIGLN
-719 TKMRGSVKL
+719 KMHGSVKL

-742 LNINQIMTDTLHSNE
+742 LNINQIMSDTLHSNE
-757 LQKPYFIEAN
+757 LQEPYFIEAN

-777 PIKETAL
+777 PIKKTAL

-793 FNMKLSGNVGNK
+793 SNMKLIGNVGNK
-805 PLNITSWLNDE
+805 PLNITSWLKDE

-829 ILKGFEIT
+829 VLKGFEIT
-837 DSISDGLLKIEGKI
+837 DSISDGLLKIDGKI
-851 TGAGLKEVTN
+851 TGTGLKEVTK

-901 TLRANVA
+901 TLRADVD

-921 SGTSLGV
+921 SGTSLGI

-964 RILTGGEKE
+964 RILTGGKKE

-986 DEPVVSVNPL
+986 DEPEVSVNPL

>member
-1 MTKIGKILL
+1 
-10 KTFGAIVVGLIVL
+10 
-23 LLVLAW
+23 
-29 RLSEGPLS
+29 LSEGPIS

-50 TKHKKFQIS
+50 TKHKQFQIG
-59 LGEPALK
+59 LDEPALK
-66 WDGRNQTLSITF
+66 WDDRNRSLSITF
-78 EDVLFSTNDG
+78 EDLLFSTNDG
-88 SIVLNAPAGRIG
+88 NIILNAPAGRIG
-100 LSLGGLLEDD
+100 ISLSSLLKGDITTAGL
-110 INTAELSLGSANIRL
+110 NLGSANIQVKHL
-125 NDLGK
+125 KNNDL
-130 NDLEDKIFSS
+130 LDKIFSS

-145 PAPKNLI
+145 PAPENLI
-152 ESTTALVLSNLS
+152 QSTTALILSSLS
-164 KITLKNSTLTIIKR
+164 KINIENSSLTIIKR
-178 QTAAPIIVKGV
+178 ETAAPIIVKGLK
-189 NGIFSKKEG
+189 GIFSKKEG
-198 WVATVEGIAPPDI
+198 WIATVEGIAPPDI
-211 GSSIFVI
+211 GNSIFVI

-229 KAAARLH
+229 KAVARLH

-249 FPEDASI
+249 FPEDASLG
-256 DAPLNLKYN
+256 APLDLKYN
-265 IKMNLVT
+265 IKINLVT
-272 KVKTVDGEIEAANGK
+272 KVKTVNGEIEATKGK
-287 LSLPELS
+287 LSLREFS
-294 YNPIPFRRIHASAKI
+294 HNPIPFRRIYASATI
-309 DNLFSFPTFG
+309 DDFFSIPTSG
-319 TFSIES
+319 TLSIES
-325 DNFTVSSNFL
+325 DDFTVSSIFL
-335 FDKKT
+335 FDKEK
-340 RQQRFSWTI
+340 RQQRFSWDI

-355 VKRLKQYLSLTGL
+355 VKKLKQYLSFTKLS
-368 RGSNLEFVSGIQSG
+368 GSNLEFFSDIQSG
-382 ILNDISMEITSA
+382 ILNDISMEITST
-394 SDFNNFHTTNF
+394 SDLDDSRITNF
-405 EVVSGKAKFKNVKY
+405 EAVNGKAKFKNVKY
-419 KTQYLRHVLSGL
+419 KTQYLRHLLSGL

-446 YDAKYQNLSLTNSS
+446 YDGKYQNLSLTNSS

-466 NGKPSKPTFTL
+466 NSKPTFKL
-477 TGYGNLESIIT
+477 TGYGDLESIIT

-515 VSLKHQF
+515 VKLKPQL
-522 RQKREA
+522 RQQREA

-575 NGARVSFSQ
+575 NGAPVSFSQ

-591 PSFTYK
+591 PSLTYK
-597 QRLSLISAGEKLSA
+597 QRLSLISSGKKLST
-611 LHSSMPFSATGPIP
+611 LHSSVPFNATGPIP
-625 VELQVIKSS
+625 LELKTIKSS
-634 KGVSKISGIL
+634 QGVSKVSGIL
-644 DLQDTKLSIPRLNWT
+644 NLQNAKLSIPRLNWT
-659 KPSGAAGRVKF
+659 KPSGAAGRIKF

-685 NLVSSDLSLDVDM
+685 NLVSADLSLDMDM
-698 SFFPGSNKLSS
+698 SFLPEKNKISS
-709 AKIHNFQIGP
+709 ATIHNFQIGLN
-719 TKMRGSVKL
+719 KMHGSVKL

-742 LNINQIMTDTLHSNE
+742 LNINQIMSDTLHSNE
-757 LQKPYFIEAN
+757 LQEPYFIEAN

-777 PIKETAL
+777 PIKKTAL

-793 FNMKLSGNVGNK
+793 SNMKLIGNVGNK
-805 PLNITSWLNDE
+805 PLNITSWLKDE

-829 ILKGFEIT
+829 VLKGFEIT
-837 DSISDGLLKIEGKI
+837 DSISDGLLKIDGKI
-851 TGAGLKEVTN
+851 TGTGLKEVTK

-901 TLRANVA
+901 TLRADVD

-921 SGTSLGV
+921 SGTSLGI

-964 RILTGGEKE
+964 RILTGGKKE

-986 DEPVVSVNPL
+986 DEPEVSVNPL

>member
-10 KTFGAIVVGLIVL
+10 EAFGAIVLGLIVL

-29 RLSEGPLS
+29 RLSEGPVS
-37 LSFAENIF
+37 LGFAENIF

-59 LGEPALK
+59 LDEPALK
-66 WDGRNQTLSITF
+66 WDDRNRSLSITF
-78 EDVLFSTNDG
+78 EDLLFSTNDG
-88 SIVLNAPAGRIG
+88 NIILNASTGRIG
-100 LSLGGLLEDD
+100 ISLSSLLKGDITTAGL
-110 INTAELSLGSANIRL
+110 NLGSANIQVKHL
-125 NDLGK
+125 KNNDL
-130 NDLEDKIFSS
+130 LDKIFSS

-145 PAPKNLI
+145 PAPENLI
-152 ESTTALVLSNLS
+152 QSTTALILSNLS
-164 KITLKNSTLTIIKR
+164 KINIENSSLTIIKR
-178 QTAAPIIVKGV
+178 ETAAPIIVKGLK
-189 NGIFSKKEG
+189 GIFSKKEG
-198 WVATVEGIAPPDI
+198 WIATVEGIAPPDI
-211 GSSIFVI
+211 GNSIFVI

-229 KAAARLH
+229 KADARLH
-236 DIPIKM
+236 DIPIKI

-249 FPEDASI
+249 FPKEASLG
-256 DAPLNLKYN
+256 APLDLKYN
-265 IKMNLVT
+265 IKINLVT
-272 KVKTVDGEIEAANGK
+272 KVKTINGEIEVANGE
-287 LSLPELS
+287 LSLPEFS
-294 YNPIPFRRIHASAKI
+294 YNRIPFRRIYASAKI
-309 DNLFSFPTFG
+309 DDFFSIPTFG
-319 TFSIES
+319 TLSIES

-335 FDKKT
+335 FDKET
-340 RQQRFSWTI
+340 RQQRFSWNI

-355 VKRLKQYLSLTGL
+355 AKKLKQYLSLAGL
-368 RGSNLEFVSGIQSG
+368 SGSNLEFVSGIQSG
-382 ILNDISMEITSA
+382 FLNDISMEITST
-394 SDFNNFHTTNF
+394 SDLDDFRITKF
-405 EVVSGKAKFKNVKY
+405 ETVNGKAKFKDVKY
-419 KTQYLRHVLSGL
+419 RTQYLRHLLSGL
-431 FGEISIGKEQILVNA
+431 FGEISIEKEQILVNA
-446 YDAKYQNLSLTNSS
+446 YDGKYQNLSLTNSS

-466 NGKPSKPTFTL
+466 NSKPTFKL
-477 TGYGNLESIIT
+477 KGYGDLESIIT

-515 VSLKHQF
+515 VNLEPQLP
-522 RQKREA
+522 QQREA
-528 AGYTYSAKVE
+528 AGYTYSAKVQ

-575 NGARVSFSQ
+575 NGAPVSFSQ

-591 PSFTYK
+591 PSLTYK
-597 QRLSLISAGEKLSA
+597 QRLSLISSGKKLST
-611 LHSSMPFSATGPIP
+611 LHSSVPFNATGPIP
-625 VELQVIKSS
+625 LELKTIKSS
-634 KGVSKISGIL
+634 QGVSKVSGIL
-644 DLQDTKLSIPRLNWT
+644 NLQNAKLSIPRLNWT
-659 KPSGAAGRVKF
+659 KPSGAAGRIKF

-685 NLVSSDLSLDVDM
+685 NLVSADLSLDMDM
-698 SFFPGSNKLSS
+698 SFLPGKNKISS
-709 AKIHNFQIGP
+709 ATIHNFQIGLN
-719 TKMRGSVKL
+719 KMHGSVKL

-742 LNINQIMTDTLHSNE
+742 LNINQIMSDTLHSNE
-757 LQKPYFIEAN
+757 LQEPYFIEAN

-777 PIKETAL
+777 PIKKTAL

-793 FNMKLSGNVGNK
+793 SNMKLIGNVGNK
-805 PLNITSWLNDE
+805 PLNITSWLKDE

-829 ILKGFEIT
+829 VLKGFEIT
-837 DSISDGLLKIEGKI
+837 DSISDGLLKIDGKI
-851 TGAGLKEVTN
+851 TGTGLKEVTK

-901 TLRANVA
+901 TLRADVD

-964 RILTGGEKE
+964 RILTGGKKE

-986 DEPVVSVNPL
+986 DEPEVSVNPL

>member
-10 KTFGAIVVGLIVL
+10 ETFGAIVLGLIVL

-29 RLSEGPLS
+29 RLSEGPIS

-50 TKHKKFQIS
+50 TKHKQFQIG
-59 LGEPALK
+59 LDEPALK
-66 WDGRNQTLSITF
+66 WDDRNRSLSITF
-78 EDVLFSTNDG
+78 EDLLFSTNDG
-88 SIVLNAPAGRIG
+88 NIILNAPAGKIG
-100 LSLGGLLEDD
+100 ISLSSLLKGDITTAGL
-110 INTAELSLGSANIRL
+110 NLGSANIQVKHL
-125 NDLGK
+125 KNNDL
-130 NDLEDKIFSS
+130 LDKIFSS

-145 PAPKNLI
+145 PAPENLI
-152 ESTTALVLSNLS
+152 QSTTALILSSLS
-164 KITLKNSTLTIIKR
+164 KINIENSSLTIIKR
-178 QTAAPIIVKGV
+178 ETAAPIIVKGL

-198 WVATVEGIAPPDI
+198 WIATVEGIAPPDI
-211 GSSIFVI
+211 GNSIFVI

-229 KAAARLH
+229 KADARLH
-236 DIPIKM
+236 DIPIKI

-249 FPEDASI
+249 FPKEASLG
-256 DAPLNLKYN
+256 APLDLKYN
-265 IKMNLVT
+265 IKINLVT
-272 KVKTVDGEIEAANGK
+272 KVKTINGEIEVANGE
-287 LSLPELS
+287 LSLPEFS
-294 YNPIPFRRIHASAKI
+294 YNRIPFRRIYASAKI
-309 DNLFSFPTFG
+309 DDFFSIPTFG
-319 TFSIES
+319 TLSIES

-335 FDKKT
+335 FDKET
-340 RQQRFSWTI
+340 RQQRFSWNI

-355 VKRLKQYLSLTGL
+355 VKKLKQYLSLAGL
-368 RGSNLEFVSGIQSG
+368 SGSNLEFVSGIQSG
-382 ILNDISMEITSA
+382 FLNDISMEITST
-394 SDFNNFHTTNF
+394 SDLDDFRITNF
-405 EVVSGKAKFKNVKY
+405 EAVSGKAKFRNIKY
-419 KTQYLRHVLSGL
+419 KTQYLRHLLSGL

-446 YDAKYQNLSLTNSS
+446 YDGKYQNLSLTNSS

-466 NGKPSKPTFTL
+466 NSKPTFKL
-477 TGYGNLESIIT
+477 KGYGDLESIIT

-503 IPENTSGNANFE
+503 IPENISANANFE
-515 VSLKHQF
+515 VNLEPQLP
-522 RQKREA
+522 QQREA
-528 AGYTYSAKVE
+528 AGYTYSAKVQ

-575 NGARVSFSQ
+575 NGAPVSFSQ

-591 PSFTYK
+591 PSLTYK
-597 QRLSLISAGEKLSA
+597 QRLSLISSGKKLST
-611 LHSSMPFSATGPIP
+611 LHSSVPFNATGPIP
-625 VELQVIKSS
+625 LELKTIKSS
-634 KGVSKISGIL
+634 QGVSKVSGIL
-644 DLQDTKLSIPRLNWT
+644 NLQNAKLSIPRLNWT
-659 KPSGAAGRVKF
+659 KPSGAAGRIKF

-685 NLVSSDLSLDVDM
+685 NLVSADLSLDMDM
-698 SFFPGSNKLSS
+698 SFLPGKNKISS
-709 AKIHNFQIGP
+709 ATIHNFQIGLN
-719 TKMRGSVKL
+719 KMHGSVKL

-742 LNINQIMTDTLHSNE
+742 LNINQIMSDTLHSNE
-757 LQKPYFIEAN
+757 LQEPYFIEAN

-777 PIKETAL
+777 PIKKTAL

-793 FNMKLSGNVGNK
+793 SNMKLIGNVGNK
-805 PLNITSWLNDE
+805 PLNITSWLKDE

-829 ILKGFEIT
+829 VLKGFEIT
-837 DSISDGLLKIEGKI
+837 DSISDGLLKIDGKI
-851 TGAGLKEVTN
+851 TGTGLKEVTK

-901 TLRANVA
+901 TLRADVD

-921 SGTSLGV
+921 SGTSLGI

-964 RILTGGEKE
+964 RILTGGKKE

-986 DEPVVSVNPL
+986 DEPEVSVNPL

>member
-10 KTFGAIVVGLIVL
+10 ETFGAIVLGLIVL
-23 LLVLAW
+23 MLVLAW
-29 RLSEGPLS
+29 RLSEGPIS

-50 TKHKKFQIS
+50 TKHKQFQIS
-59 LGEPALK
+59 LDEPALK
-66 WDGRNQTLSITF
+66 WDDRNRSLSITF
-78 EDVLFSTNDG
+78 KDVLFSTNDG
-88 SIVLNAPAGRIG
+88 NITVNASTGRIG
-100 LSLGGLLEDD
+100 ISLSSLLKGDITTAGL
-110 INTAELSLGSANIRL
+110 NLGSANIQVKHL
-125 NDLGK
+125 KNNDL
-130 NDLEDKIFSS
+130 LDKIFSS

-145 PAPKNLI
+145 PAPENLI
-152 ESTTALVLSNLS
+152 QSTTALILSNLS
-164 KITLKNSTLTIIKR
+164 KINLENSTLTIIKR
-178 QTAAPIIVKGV
+178 ETAAPIIVKGLK
-189 NGIFSKKEG
+189 GIFSKKEG
-198 WVATVEGIAPPDI
+198 WIATVEGIAPPDI
-211 GSSIFVI
+211 GNSIFVI

-229 KAAARLH
+229 KAMARLH
-236 DIPIKM
+236 DIPIKI

-249 FPEDASI
+249 FPKEASLG
-256 DAPLNLKYN
+256 APLDLKYN
-265 IKMNLVT
+265 IKINLVT
-272 KVKTVDGEIEAANGK
+272 KVKTINGEIEVANGK
-287 LSLPELS
+287 LSLPEFS
-294 YNPIPFRRIHASAKI
+294 YNRIPFRRIYASAKI
-309 DNLFSFPTFG
+309 DDFFSIPTFG
-319 TFSIES
+319 TLSIES

-335 FDKKT
+335 FDKET
-340 RQQRFSWTI
+340 RQQRFSWNI

-355 VKRLKQYLSLTGL
+355 AKKLKQYLSLAGL
-368 RGSNLEFVSGIQSG
+368 SGSNLEFVSGIQSG
-382 ILNDISMEITSA
+382 FLNDISMEITST
-394 SDFNNFHTTNF
+394 SDLDDFRITNF
-405 EVVSGKAKFKNVKY
+405 EAVSAKAKFRNVKY
-419 KTQYLRHVLSGL
+419 KTQYLRHLLSGL

-446 YDAKYQNLSLTNSS
+446 YDGKYQNLSLTNSS

-466 NGKPSKPTFTL
+466 NSKPTFKL
-477 TGYGNLESIIT
+477 KGYGDLESIIT

-503 IPENTSGNANFE
+503 IPENISANANFE
-515 VSLKHQF
+515 VNLEPQLP
-522 RQKREA
+522 QQREA
-528 AGYTYSAKVE
+528 AGYTYSAKVQ

-575 NGARVSFSQ
+575 NGAPVSFSQ

-591 PSFTYK
+591 PSLTYK
-597 QRLSLISAGEKLSA
+597 QRLSLISSGKKLST
-611 LHSSMPFSATGPIP
+611 LHSSVPFNATGPIP
-625 VELQVIKSS
+625 LELKTIKSS
-634 KGVSKISGIL
+634 QGVSKVSGIL
-644 DLQDTKLSIPRLNWT
+644 NLQNAKLSIPRLNWT
-659 KPSGAAGRVKF
+659 KPSGAAGRIKF

-685 NLVSSDLSLDVDM
+685 NLVSADLSLDMDM
-698 SFFPGSNKLSS
+698 SFLPGKNKISS
-709 AKIHNFQIGP
+709 ATIHNFQIGLN
-719 TKMRGSVKL
+719 KMHGSVKL

-742 LNINQIMTDTLHSNE
+742 LNINQIMSDTLHSNE
-757 LQKPYFIEAN
+757 LQEPYFIEAN

-777 PIKETAL
+777 PIKKTAL

-793 FNMKLSGNVGNK
+793 SNMKLIGNVGNK
-805 PLNITSWLNDE
+805 PLNITSWLKDE

-829 ILKGFEIT
+829 VLKGFEIT
-837 DSISDGLLKIEGKI
+837 DSISDGLLKIDGKI
-851 TGAGLKEVTN
+851 TGTGLKEVTK

-901 TLRANVA
+901 TLRADVD

-921 SGTSLGV
+921 SGTSLGI

-964 RILTGGEKE
+964 RILTGGKKE

-986 DEPVVSVNPL
+986 DEPEVSVNPL

>member
-10 KTFGAIVVGLIVL
+10 EAFGAIVLGLIVL

-29 RLSEGPLS
+29 RLSEGPIS

-50 TKHKKFQIS
+50 TKHKQFQIG
-59 LGEPALK
+59 LDEPALK
-66 WDGRNQTLSITF
+66 WDDRNRSLSITF
-78 EDVLFSTNDG
+78 EDLLFSTNDG
-88 SIVLNAPAGRIG
+88 NIILNASTGRIG
-100 LSLGGLLEDD
+100 ISLSSLLKGDITTAGL
-110 INTAELSLGSANIRL
+110 NLGSANIQVKHL
-125 NDLGK
+125 KNNDL
-130 NDLEDKIFSS
+130 LDKIFSS

-145 PAPKNLI
+145 PAPENLI
-152 ESTTALVLSNLS
+152 QSTTALILSSLS
-164 KITLKNSTLTIIKR
+164 KINIENSSLTIIKR
-178 QTAAPIIVKGV
+178 ETAAPIIVKGLK
-189 NGIFSKKEG
+189 GIFSKKEG
-198 WVATVEGIAPPDI
+198 WIATVEGIAPPDI
-211 GSSIFVI
+211 GNSIFVI

-229 KAAARLH
+229 KADARLH
-236 DIPIKM
+236 DIPIKI

-249 FPEDASI
+249 FPKEASLG
-256 DAPLNLKYN
+256 APLDLKYN
-265 IKMNLVT
+265 IKINLVT
-272 KVKTVDGEIEAANGK
+272 KVKTINGEIEVANGE
-287 LSLPELS
+287 LSLPEFS
-294 YNPIPFRRIHASAKI
+294 YNRIPFRRIYASAKI
-309 DNLFSFPTFG
+309 DDFFSIPTFG
-319 TFSIES
+319 TLSIES
-325 DNFTVSSNFL
+325 DNFSVSSNFL
-335 FDKKT
+335 FDKET
-340 RQQRFSWTI
+340 RQQRFSWNI

-355 VKRLKQYLSLTGL
+355 AKKLKQYLSLAGL
-368 RGSNLEFVSGIQSG
+368 SGSNLEFVSGIQSG
-382 ILNDISMEITSA
+382 FLNDISMEITST
-394 SDFNNFHTTNF
+394 SDLDDFRITNF
-405 EVVSGKAKFKNVKY
+405 EAVSGKAKFRNVKY
-419 KTQYLRHVLSGL
+419 KTQYLRHLLSGL

-446 YDAKYQNLSLTNSS
+446 YDGKYQNLSLTNSS

-466 NGKPSKPTFTL
+466 NSKPTFKL
-477 TGYGNLESIIT
+477 KGYGDLESIIT

-503 IPENTSGNANFE
+503 IPENISANANFE
-515 VSLKHQF
+515 VNLEPQLP
-522 RQKREA
+522 QQREA
-528 AGYTYSAKVE
+528 AGYTYSAKVQ

-575 NGARVSFSQ
+575 NGAPVSFSQ

-591 PSFTYK
+591 PSLTYK
-597 QRLSLISAGEKLSA
+597 QRLSLISSGKKLST
-611 LHSSMPFSATGPIP
+611 LHSSVPFNATGPIP
-625 VELQVIKSS
+625 LELKTIKSS
-634 KGVSKISGIL
+634 QGVSKVSGIL
-644 DLQDTKLSIPRLNWT
+644 NLQNAKLSIPRLNWT
-659 KPSGAAGRVKF
+659 KPSGAAGRIKF

-685 NLVSSDLSLDVDM
+685 NLVSADLSLDMDM
-698 SFFPGSNKLSS
+698 SFLPGKNKISS
-709 AKIHNFQIGP
+709 ATIHNFQIGLN
-719 TKMRGSVKL
+719 KMHGSVKL

-742 LNINQIMTDTLHSNE
+742 LNINQIMSDTLHSNE
-757 LQKPYFIEAN
+757 LQEPYFIEAN

-793 FNMKLSGNVGNK
+793 SNMKLIGNVGNK
-805 PLNITSWLNDE
+805 PLNITSWLKDE

-829 ILKGFEIT
+829 VLKGFEIT
-837 DSISDGLLKIEGKI
+837 DSISDGLLKIDGKI
-851 TGAGLKEVTN
+851 TGTGLKEVTK

-901 TLRANVA
+901 TLRADVD

-921 SGTSLGV
+921 SGTSLGI

-964 RILTGGEKE
+964 RILTGGKKE

-986 DEPVVSVNPL
+986 DEPEVSVNPL

-1010 TRKPLE
+1010 TRKPLK

>member
-10 KTFGAIVVGLIVL
+10 ETFGAIVLGLIVL

-29 RLSEGPLS
+29 RLSEGPIP

-50 TKHKKFQIS
+50 TKHKQFQIG
-59 LGEPALK
+59 LEEPALK
-66 WDGRNQTLSITF
+66 WDGRNRSLSIIF
-78 EDVLFSTNDG
+78 KDVLFSTNDEN
-88 SIVLNAPAGRIG
+88 IVLNAPAGRIG
-100 LSLGGLLEDD
+100 LSLSGLLEGD
-110 INTAELSLGSANIRL
+110 ITTAELYLASADIRVHDL
-125 NDLGK
+125 ENNDL
-130 NDLEDKIFSS
+130 LDKIFSS

-145 PAPKNLI
+145 PAPENLI
-152 ESTTALVLSNLS
+152 QSTTALILSNLS
-164 KITLKNSTLTIIKR
+164 KINIENSSLTIIKR
-178 QTAAPIIVKGV
+178 ETAAPIIVKGLK
-189 NGIFSKKEG
+189 GIFSKKEG
-198 WVATVEGIAPPDI
+198 WIATVEGIAPPDI
-211 GSSIFVI
+211 GNSIFVI

-229 KAAARLH
+229 KADARLH
-236 DIPIKM
+236 DIPIKI

-249 FPEDASI
+249 FPKEASLG
-256 DAPLNLKYN
+256 APLDLKYN
-265 IKMNLVT
+265 IKINLVT
-272 KVKTVDGEIEAANGK
+272 KVKTINGEIEVANGE
-287 LSLPELS
+287 LSLPEFS
-294 YNPIPFRRIHASAKI
+294 YNRIPFRRIYASAKI
-309 DNLFSFPTFG
+309 DDFFSIPTFG
-319 TFSIES
+319 TLSIES

-335 FDKKT
+335 FDKET
-340 RQQRFSWTI
+340 RQQRFSWNI

-355 VKRLKQYLSLTGL
+355 AKKLKQYLSLAGL
-368 RGSNLEFVSGIQSG
+368 SGSNLEFVSGIQSG
-382 ILNDISMEITSA
+382 FLNDISMEITST
-394 SDFNNFHTTNF
+394 SDLDDFRITNF
-405 EVVSGKAKFKNVKY
+405 EAVSAKAKFRNVKY
-419 KTQYLRHVLSGL
+419 KTQYLRHLLSGL
-431 FGEISIGKEQILVNA
+431 FGEISIGKEQIVVNA
-446 YDAKYQNLSLTNSS
+446 YDGKYQNLSLTNSS

-466 NGKPSKPTFTL
+466 NSKPTFKL
-477 TGYGNLESIIT
+477 KGYGDLESIIT

-515 VSLKHQF
+515 VNLEPQLP
-522 RQKREA
+522 QQREA
-528 AGYTYSAKVE
+528 AGYTYSAKVQ

-575 NGARVSFSQ
+575 NGAPVSFSQ

-591 PSFTYK
+591 PSLTYK
-597 QRLSLISAGEKLSA
+597 QRLSLISSGKKLST
-611 LHSSMPFSATGPIP
+611 LHSSVPFNATGPIP
-625 VELQVIKSS
+625 LELKTIKSS
-634 KGVSKISGIL
+634 QGVSKVSGIL
-644 DLQDTKLSIPRLNWT
+644 NLQNAKLSIPRLNWT
-659 KPSGAAGRVKF
+659 KPSGAAGRIKF

-685 NLVSSDLSLDVDM
+685 NLVSADLSLDMDM
-698 SFFPGSNKLSS
+698 SFLPGKNKISS
-709 AKIHNFQIGP
+709 ATIHNFQIGLN
-719 TKMRGSVKL
+719 KMHGSVKL

-742 LNINQIMTDTLHSNE
+742 LNINQIMSDTLHSNE
-757 LQKPYFIEAN
+757 LQEPYFIEAN

-777 PIKETAL
+777 PIKKTAL

-793 FNMKLSGNVGNK
+793 SNMKLIGNVGNK
-805 PLNITSWLNDE
+805 PLNITSWLKDE

-829 ILKGFEIT
+829 VLKGFEIT
-837 DSISDGLLKIEGKI
+837 DSISDGLLKIDGKI
-851 TGAGLKEVTN
+851 TGTGLKEVTK

-901 TLRANVA
+901 TLRADVD

-964 RILTGGEKE
+964 RILTGGKKE

-986 DEPVVSVNPL
+986 DEPEVSVNPL

-1010 TRKPLE
+1010 TRKPLK

>member
-10 KTFGAIVVGLIVL
+10 ETFGAIVLGLIVL

-29 RLSEGPLS
+29 RLSEGPVS

-50 TKHKKFQIS
+50 TKHKQFQIS
-59 LGEPALK
+59 LDEPALK
-66 WDGRNQTLSITF
+66 WDGRDQTLSITF

-88 SIVLNAPAGRIG
+88 NIVLNAPAGRIG
-100 LSLGGLLEDD
+100 LSLGGLLEAD
-110 INTAELSLGSANIRL
+110 ITTAELNLGSANIRL
-125 NDLGK
+125 NDLRN
-130 NDLEDKIFSS
+130 NDILDKIFSS

-145 PAPKNLI
+145 PAPENLI
-152 ESTTALVLSNLS
+152 ESTTALILSNLS
-164 KITLKNSTLTIIKR
+164 KITLENSTLTIIKR
-178 QTAAPIIVKGV
+178 ETAAPIIVNVV
-189 NGIFSKKEG
+189 NGIFSKKED
-198 WVATVEGIAPPDI
+198 WIATVEGIAPPAI
-211 GSSIFVI
+211 GNSIFVI

-249 FPEDASI
+249 LPEDASL
-256 DAPLNLKYN
+256 DAPLDLKYD
-265 IKMNLVT
+265 IKLNLVT
-272 KVKTVDGEIEAANGK
+272 KVKTVNGEIEARNGK
-287 LSLPELS
+287 LSLPEVS
-294 YNPIPFRRIHASAKI
+294 YDPIPFRRIHASAKI

-325 DNFTVSSNFL
+325 ENFTVSSNFL
-335 FDKKT
+335 FDKET
-340 RQQRFSWTI
+340 QQQRVSWTI

-355 VKRLKQYLSLTGL
+355 LKKLKQYLSLTGL
-368 RGSNLEFVSGIQSG
+368 SGSNLEFVSGIQSG
-382 ILNDISMEITSA
+382 ILNDISMEITSTL
-394 SDFNNFHTTNF
+394 DFNNSRITNF
-405 EVVSGKAKFKNVKY
+405 EVVNGKAKFKNVKY
-419 KTQYLRHVLSGL
+419 KTQYLKHVLSGL
-431 FGEISIGKEQILVNA
+431 SGEISMVKERILVNA
-446 YDAKYQNLSLTNSS
+446 FDGKYQNLSLTNSS
-460 IKVDLN
+460 INVDLN
-466 NGKPSKPTFTL
+466 NSKPTFKL
-477 TGYGNLESIIT
+477 TGYGDLESIIT

-515 VSLKHQF
+515 VNLRPQL
-522 RQKREA
+522 RQQREA
-528 AGYTYSAKVE
+528 AGYNYSAKVE
-538 LTDVIISNFLLK
+538 LTDVIVSNFLLK

-584 IKPLSAN
+584 IKPLYAN
-591 PSFTYK
+591 PSFAYK
-597 QRLSLISAGEKLSA
+597 QRLSLISAGKKLSA

-625 VELQVIKSS
+625 VELQIIKSS

-644 DLQDTKLSIPRLNWT
+644 NLQDTKLSIPRLNWK
-659 KPSGAAGRVKF
+659 KPSGAAGRIKF
-670 NALLENNVLKNLTNF
+670 NALLENNVLKSLTNF
-685 NLVSSDLSLDVDM
+685 NLVSADLSLDMDM
-698 SFFPGSNKLSS
+698 SFLPGNNKLSS
-709 AKIHNFQIGP
+709 ATIHNFQIGL

-742 LNINQIMTDTLHSNE
+742 LNINQIITDTLHSNE

-767 FDDVFLWDLP
+767 FNDVFLWDLP

-793 FNMKLSGNVGNK
+793 SNMKLSGNVGNK

-837 DSISDGLLKIEGKI
+837 DSISDGLLKIDGKI

-861 TNILIEN
+861 TNILIKN

-895 KGIRFQ
+895 KGIRFE
-901 TLRANVA
+901 TLRANVN

-986 DEPVVSVNPL
+986 DEPEVSVNPL